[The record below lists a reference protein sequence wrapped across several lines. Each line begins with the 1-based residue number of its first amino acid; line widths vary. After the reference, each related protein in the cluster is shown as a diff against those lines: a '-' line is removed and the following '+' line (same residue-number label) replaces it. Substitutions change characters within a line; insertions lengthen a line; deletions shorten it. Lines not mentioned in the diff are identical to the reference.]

1 MLLIHWLLLLL
12 LLPHLLLHLGHR
24 TIIHIH
30 RLLLGN
36 LIYLPLLGLGL
47 VVLLILGL
55 VTWLL
60 NLHWHRLLALSH
72 VLGWLV
78 AVIRELVVAL
88 IAISLLHRHS
98 LLLLQF
104 LWTMR
109 KGTFDHV
116 RTIALL
122 EVFAKFS
129 LVVASVLRLNKWL
142 LTIHILLRPILVV
155 AAIELAEGRL
165 LATPVVA
172 LHATIVALKV
182 STTRLSNI
190 TLTPSVVA
198 EVISTST
205 PTLIHRAA
213 SHVLVLNIILISIRC
228 ERLVNV
234 VLDLSTSV
242 KILKIILILQW
253 SPTILVASLILHAIW
268 NTATTSVSTTS
279 TAAETIA
286 LCITTVDRLL

>member
-12 LLPHLLLHLGHR
+12 LPHLLNLGHR

-78 AVIRELVVAL
+78 AVIRELVIAL
-88 IAISLLHRHS
+88 IAIGLLHRHS

-142 LTIHILLRPILVV
+142 LTIHILLRAILVV
-155 AAIELAEGRL
+155 AAIKLAEGRL

-198 EVISTST
+198 KVISTST

-234 VLDLSTSV
+234 VLDLSTTV